1 LLHNEQ
7 RAPNN
12 TNVSLLQLHFPLIIV
27 LEKLPFK
34 SQLVQVAGS
43 VQTKHPAIVELHN
56 WQLVLDGIDR
66 VYPEMHVKHKILSQV
81 SQNE

>member
-1 LLHNEQ
+1 M
-7 RAPNN
+7 
-12 TNVSLLQLHFPLIIV
+12 
-27 LEKLPFK
+27 
-34 SQLVQVAGS
+34 QVAGS